1 MKQKRFVS
9 AGKFMAYFTM
19 VLLFISVFA
28 SCASTPSPSPVSDEY
43 VGRYEGELVSAV
55 NTNSNLKWTA
65 EVRKNGEFVI
75 EVNKQITTGII
86 HENGK
91 FYAKPKYS
99 PFPVPIKYEG
109 EIDKTSGY
117 VTGIIKPTGLAVLS
131 GATVGSI
138 TGTRVK

>member
-1 MKQKRFVS
+1 MKQKRLVS
-9 AGKFMAYFTM
+9 VGKFMAYFTI

-28 SCASTPSPSPVSDEY
+28 SCVSTPSPSPVSDEY

-55 NTNSNLKWTA
+55 NTSNFKWTA
-65 EVRKNGEFVI
+65 EVKKNGEFVI

-99 PFPVPIKYEG
+99 PFPVSIKYEG

-117 VTGIIKPTGLAVLS
+117 VTGIIKPTGLAALS

-138 TGTRVK
+138 TGKRAK